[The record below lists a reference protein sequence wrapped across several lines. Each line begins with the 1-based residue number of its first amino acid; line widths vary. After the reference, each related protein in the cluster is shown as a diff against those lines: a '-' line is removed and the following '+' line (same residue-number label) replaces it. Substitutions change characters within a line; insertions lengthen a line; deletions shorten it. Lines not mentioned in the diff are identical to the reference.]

1 MSHDDAL
8 EADIGAVADLIRQI
22 VQSAYERGRE
32 AGKNETLQRV
42 LLAVQP
48 DATHHPVDPR
58 TQFAGVVVP
67 PAPAPSRP
75 AGKASKR
82 APWGLVPK
90 LVQEVAAENPGER
103 MLTEQVATLIR
114 IKTDHDIADS
124 SIRSTLSELA
134 EKGVITRLGRSEW
147 QFPEKQEAPQAEP
160 DGASADEIQED
171 ASDMFG

>member
-1 MSHDDAL
+1 
-8 EADIGAVADLIRQI
+8 
-22 VQSAYERGRE
+22 
-32 AGKNETLQRV
+32 
-42 LLAVQP
+42 
-48 DATHHPVDPR
+48 
-58 TQFAGVVVP
+58 
-67 PAPAPSRP
+67 
-75 AGKASKR
+75 
-82 APWGLVPK
+82 
-90 LVQEVAAENPGER
+90 